1 MAIFRAVK
9 NKNYTVIHNGFLE
22 DRNLS
27 LKAKGLLAYFLSK
40 PDDWN
45 FYLRDIIK
53 HARDG
58 KDSISTAIKELME
71 FGYIERIRNRDERGK
86 FTGGYEYL
94 VYEVPRERESSE
106 DGNNPLWEEAI
117 LEESEIKSSIKE
129 KHRAEKW
136 NVDSSN
142 AEKWNSEN
150 SKEQEPNSKNPPLLN
165 TKSILNT
172 DKELNTEYIL
182 NTNTTTNT
190 DITNNSIEAK
200 SKSYEGS
207 EKEEERLSCSCSCD
221 NEGIYKLFRD
231 NGFGKINEITRELLD
246 DCIKNYSEEALRE
259 AMVEAI
265 RHNKYSL
272 SYVEGILKNKFQK
285 SREKEGIKGGDAIS
299 SYEEELRRRGC
310 ILDLD
315 DL

>member
-71 FGYIERIRNRDERGK
+71 FGYIERIRKRDERGK

-117 LEESEIKSSIKE
+117 LEESEIKSSINENHKTE
-129 KHRAEKW
+129 KLKLDR
-136 NVDSSN
+136 SN
-142 AEKWNSEN
+142 MEKWNSEN

-172 DKELNTEYIL
+172 D
-182 NTNTTTNT
+182 
-190 DITNNSIEAK
+190 ITNYSIEVK

-221 NEGIYKLFRD
+221 NESIYKLFRD

-285 SREKEGIKGGDAIS
+285 SREKERIKGGDAIS